1 MLKEIRTQLENDL
14 TKIHEAVKTSSV
26 NEVQE
31 RVMSAIVQ
39 AKMNADKGFQRLEI
53 ANAKAD
59 EVVDLHVEKVLRSK
73 WTALIIGAVVLG
85 SFILG
90 FVAGIYA

>member
-14 TKIHEAVKTSSV
+14 AKIHEAVKTSSV

-31 RVMSAIVQ
+31 RVMDAIVQ
-39 AKMNADKGFQRLEI
+39 AKKNADKSFQQLEI
-53 ANAKAD
+53 ANAQAD
-59 EVVDLHVEKVLRSK
+59 EVVDPHIEKILRSR
-73 WTALIIGAVVLG
+73 WTALITGAVVLG

-90 FVAGIYA
+90 LIVGANI

>member
-14 TKIHEAVKTSSV
+14 AKIHEAVKTSSV

-31 RVMSAIVQ
+31 HVMNAIVQ

-59 EVVDLHVEKVLRSK
+59 EVVDPHVEKVLRSK
-73 WTALIIGAVVLG
+73 WTALIIGAVVMG

>member
-14 TKIHEAVKTSSV
+14 AKIHEAVKTSSV

-59 EVVDLHVEKVLRSK
+59 EVVDPHVEKVLRSK
-73 WTALIIGAVVLG
+73 WTALILAVSIVVIFSLGVAIGVNL
-85 SFILG
+85 
-90 FVAGIYA
+90 

>member
-14 TKIHEAVKTSSV
+14 AKIHEAVKTSSV

-31 RVMSAIVQ
+31 RVMDAIVQ
-39 AKMNADKGFQRLEI
+39 AKKNADKSFQQLEI
-53 ANAKAD
+53 ANEAAD
-59 EVVDLHVEKVLRSK
+59 QFVDSHLEEVTRSK
-73 WTALIIGAVVLG
+73 FSALITGAVVLG

-90 FVAGIYA
+90 LVIGANI